1 MSTIDYDP
9 LDEEEAFTNTSLNAG
24 FTEVAGGINAI
35 DVDAVKRY
43 SLRGEHQPSLA
54 RGVEHTDVTWTT
66 EMDNGGSI
74 GIGANLFATANI
86 PVPGPSGDLE
96 VLFPSGIILGMSEA
110 SGATDRIGAL
120 LVLANVRVGKMDVD
134 TGTEATVETH
144 NNIVVL
150 TIQAKDSVGWHDV
163 SRTRRSLSMP
173 DRAHLTYY
181 PKDATGGYSE
191 NDAASDFEHYVDYDI
206 PLRTLLNEVDLPT
219 GSTIYGVRVVIRGA
233 EAPTGMPTSGG
244 WLAKLQAGGGEAY
257 YSVAQSNLSAIPFH
271 ALAVLS

>member
-24 FTEVAGGINAI
+24 FTEVADGINAI
-35 DVDAVKRY
+35 DMDAAKRFA
-43 SLRGEHQPSLA
+43 LRSEHQPSLA
-54 RGVEHTDVTWTT
+54 PAVEHTDVTWTT
-66 EMDNGGSI
+66 EMGNGGSI
-74 GIGANLFATANI
+74 GIGANLFATTNI

-96 VLFPSGIILGMSEA
+96 VLFPSGIILGM
-110 SGATDRIGAL
+110 GGTDRIGAL

-134 TGTEATVETH
+134 TGTEGTVETH

-173 DRAHLTYY
+173 DKAHLTYY
-181 PKDATGGYSE
+181 PKDATSGYPE
-191 NDAASDFEHYVDYDI
+191 NDAATGFEHYVDYDI

-244 WLAKLQAGGGEAY
+244 WLAKLQAGDSEAL
-257 YSVAQSNLSAIPFH
+257 YSVAQSNLSVIPFH

>member
-54 RGVEHTDVTWTT
+54 PAVEHTGVTWTT

-74 GIGANLFATANI
+74 GMGSNLFATANI

-96 VLFPSGIILGMSEA
+96 VLFPSGIILGM
-110 SGATDRIGAL
+110 GGTDRIGAL
-120 LVLANVRVGKMDVD
+120 LVLANVRVGKMYVD
-134 TGTEATVETH
+134 GVAETH

-163 SRTRRSLSMP
+163 DRTRRSLSQP
-173 DRAHLTYY
+173 DRTHLTYS
-181 PKDATGGYSE
+181 PAGAPVPES
-191 NDAASDFEHYVDYDI
+191 DAAREFEDYVDYDI

-219 GSTIYGVRVVIRGA
+219 GSTIYGIRVVIRGA
-233 EAPTGMPTSGG
+233 EANTGMPASGG
-244 WLAKLQAGGGEAY
+244 WVVELQASPPAAAY
-257 YSVAQSNLSAIPFH
+257 YSVAQSNLSVIPFH